1 MDIKWYRFDQILD
14 QRYASDQVIII
25 IIFFFFYGG
34 NPILMNVIAGLTGLP
49 GFT

>member
-25 IIFFFFYGG
+25 IIIFFFFYGG
-34 NPILMNVIAGLTGLP
+34 NPILMNLVAGLP